1 MTQRQVGGQFA
12 RECICCPNSVRLCL
26 LYVSTPG
33 AYRRE
38 GYRKRRIETIKIGR
52 PNEED
57 SNLPTRMKEKED
69 KTAGFKRCDYLIVT
83 YYSFSFYFSSF
94 DGWTDRRTNRRTDI
108 LELSLTISLGIRVKL
123 RRHRNIGKDV
133 FRPLKK

>member
-69 KTAGFKRCDYLIVT
+69 KTAGIQKMRLPYRHLLLIFLLFFV
-83 YYSFSFYFSSF
+83 F
-94 DGWTDRRTNRRTDI
+94 RRTDRP
-108 LELSLTISLGIRVKL
+108 TDKPTD
-123 RRHRNIGKDV
+123 RHS
-133 FRPLKK
+133 